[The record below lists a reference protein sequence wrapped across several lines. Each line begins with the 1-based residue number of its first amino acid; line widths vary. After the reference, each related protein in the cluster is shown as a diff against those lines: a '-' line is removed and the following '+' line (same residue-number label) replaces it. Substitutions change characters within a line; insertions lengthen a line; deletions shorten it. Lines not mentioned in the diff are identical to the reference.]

1 MQIAHSHVLLDA
13 CCILN
18 FSASGHLLEILQAIP
33 AQVAVPQVVRE
44 RELKTLQRLEN
55 EENEGATQFEAAI
68 TQGVLIVVDFKSEAE
83 ETSFVNYVFELG
95 DDGES
100 ACCAIAVHR
109 GWAIV
114 TDDKKAISFIQ
125 REISQ
130 QQIISTPEIIK
141 HWSEKVSLDASVLRD
156 ALKAIRVKGRY
167 LPRKNHPLLSWWQAA
182 LTEPD
187 ALEE

>member
-1 MQIAHSHVLLDA
+1 M
-13 CCILN
+13 
-18 FSASGHLLEILQAIP
+18 QAIP
-33 AQVAVPQVVRE
+33 AQVAVPQVVLE

-109 GWAIV
+109 GWAIA

-130 QQIISTPEIIK
+130 LQIISTPAIIK
-141 HWSEKVSLDASVLRD
+141 HWSENSC
-156 ALKAIRVKGRY
+156 
-167 LPRKNHPLLSWWQAA
+167 N
-182 LTEPD
+182 
-187 ALEE
+187 